1 MGWETFGTVLPVLCG
16 GLAFGAAMVGVG
28 TGGRGCGQG
37 RGLPSGT
44 ELRALM
50 SRVPGVAEA
59 LRREDLAARRSDAL
73 RQMPTLL
80 DIVTLGLSAGLSF
93 DASLEL
99 YCQRYHTRL
108 ASSFMEALLSWR
120 IGSVSRDRALQ
131 TLADELGVAA
141 LGRFASAVSEALSF
155 GTPLAEALEQQAQA
169 IREEQRAQV
178 EEEIEKVP
186 VKMLIPLGTL
196 ILPAMLLA
204 ILGPLV
210 GPALGV

>member
-1 MGWETFGTVLPVLCG
+1 MEVAT
-16 GLAFGAAMVGVG
+16 LALAAASAACALASALLAPAPRG
-28 TGGRGCGQG
+28 GGRGRPPLTSAPGELLSALA
-37 RGLPSGT
+37 RNPLVSRALAVR
-44 ELRALM
+44 ELR
-50 SRVPGVAEA
+50 E
-59 LRREDLAARRSDAL
+59 RRADAL

-108 ASSFMEALLSWR
+108 AASFNEALLSWR
-120 IGSVSRDRALQ
+120 IGSRTRAEALAG
-131 TLADELGVAA
+131 LADELGVAA
-141 LGRFASAVSEALSF
+141 LGRFASAVSEALAF
-155 GTPLAEALEQQAQA
+155 GTPLAAALEQQAQG
-169 IREEQRAQV
+169 IRDEQRAQV
-178 EEEIEKVP
+178 EEEMEKVP

-210 GPALGV
+210 GPALGM

>member
-1 MGWETFGTVLPVLCG
+1 MGADLLAVVLPGLCG
-16 GLAFGAAMVGVG
+16 TSAFVAAFGLGAGAP
-28 TGGRGCGQG
+28 GRGQA
-37 RGLPSGT
+37 RGLPQGAS
-44 ELRALM
+44 LQALVA
-50 SRVPGVAEA
+50 RLPGVSAA
-59 LRREDLAARRSDAL
+59 LAREDLRARRADAI

-99 YCQRYHTRL
+99 YCQRCHTRL

-120 IGSVSRDRALQ
+120 IGAASRDEALRA
-131 TLADELGVAA
+131 LADELGVAA

-155 GTPLAEALEQQAQA
+155 GTPLAAALEQQAQA
-169 IREEQRAQV
+169 IRDEQRAQV

-186 VKMLIPLGTL
+186 VKMLVPLGTL

-204 ILGPLV
+204 ILGPLL